1 MLHPSTPPPGCIPTP
16 SKVTAGTSKQVAIKI
31 DLPSQELPKEKLTVS
46 GESRL
51 GGRGGKA

>member
-16 SKVTAGTSKQVAIKI
+16 SKATAGTSKQVAIKI